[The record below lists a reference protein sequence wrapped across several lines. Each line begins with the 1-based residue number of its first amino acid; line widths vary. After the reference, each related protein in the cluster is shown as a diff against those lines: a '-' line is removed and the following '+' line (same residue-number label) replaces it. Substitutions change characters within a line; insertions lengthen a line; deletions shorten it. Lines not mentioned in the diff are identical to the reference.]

1 MKISK
6 YKKGSNGIYKVVL
19 EDGRTLS
26 LYEDVILKFNFL
38 IVRDI
43 DEKTIIEAEKYNQE
57 CDVYYVALKSIRSRL
72 RSSYELQRFLLHKQY
87 PTNLID
93 KAIHKLEK
101 QGYLNDQLFARSY
114 IYHQMITTN
123 KGPLKIEKEL
133 LEKKVSNG
141 IINEELVVFSS
152 EEQAERIDKLVK
164 KSIKTNRSFGG
175 IVLMRKICNGISN
188 LGYDSSL
195 IRSVLSNY
203 SFENDVDIAKREYE
217 KLYHRY
223 CHKYSGEDLKRK
235 IREKLFLKGLSCDD
249 EFFNNLKGDW

>member
-38 IVRDI
+38 IVSDI

-87 PTNLID
+87 PANLID
-93 KAIHKLEK
+93 KAIRKLEK

-133 LEKKVSNG
+133 LEKKVSND
-141 IINEELVVFSS
+141 IINDANFAAIDVSFISVTKIIEKFKELPNLKEVVCLIKPQFECGAEIATKFKGVIKDESVRQDVIKKVVLAFEEIGYNNKGVCESP
-152 EEQAERIDKLVK
+152 
-164 KSIKTNRSFGG
+164 IKGG
-175 IVLMRKICNGISN
+175 DGNIEF
-188 LGYDSSL
+188 LGYF
-195 IRSVLSNY
+195 I
-203 SFENDVDIAKREYE
+203 K
-217 KLYHRY
+217 
-223 CHKYSGEDLKRK
+223 
-235 IREKLFLKGLSCDD
+235 
-249 EFFNNLKGDW
+249 